1 MHVSSFRHGRLAL
14 AALAVGLLAGC
25 ATQPKPL
32 HYWGDYP
39 SVMYSH
45 FNNAKGQQE
54 QIQALEA
61 MREQARA
68 KGLPLPPG
76 FQAHLGML
84 YGQSGQA
91 GRLAES
97 LEAEKQQFPEGAP
110 FMDFILKKF
119 QPKPA
124 EARQ

>member
-1 MHVSSFRHGRLAL
+1 
-14 AALAVGLLAGC
+14 
-25 ATQPKPL
+25 
-32 HYWGDYP
+32 
-39 SVMYSH
+39 
-45 FNNAKGQQE
+45 
-54 QIQALEA
+54 
-61 MREQARA
+61 
-68 KGLPLPPG
+68 
-76 FQAHLGML
+76 ML

>member
-1 MHVSSFRHGRLAL
+1 MSRPAPGPAPCRRASRPTW
-14 AALAVGLLAGC
+14 GC
-25 ATQPKPL
+25 ST
-32 HYWGDYP
+32 
-39 SVMYSH
+39 
-45 FNNAKGQQE
+45 
-54 QIQALEA
+54 
-61 MREQARA
+61 ARA
-68 KGLPLPPG
+68 
-76 FQAHLGML
+76 
-84 YGQSGQA
+84 GQA